1 MLGLCCCVV
10 LLSLRVS
17 NDHNMHTDEYL
28 HIKYL
33 LTFQSLNRTN
43 WFKPA
48 SGSSATGCQATCNK
62 LPPMAFKVVAKTV
75 WFICTAR

>member
-1 MLGLCCCVV
+1 MIITFILMNIYISNIY
-10 LLSLRVS
+10 SL
-17 NDHNMHTDEYL
+17 TL
-28 HIKYL
+28 
-33 LTFQSLNRTN
+33 QSLNRTN

>member
-1 MLGLCCCVV
+1 MIITFILMNIYI
-10 LLSLRVS
+10 S
-17 NDHNMHTDEYL
+17 NIY
-28 HIKYL
+28 IYL
-33 LTFQSLNRTN
+33 LTLQSLNRTN

-48 SGSSATGCQATCNK
+48 SGGSATGCQATCNK